1 MFFDCMF
8 SFLPNCCSPC
18 FRDNSLTLSGLN
30 ISRSCTKKHSISR
43 SGYLPK
49 FHQMLLLPQKGTI
62 RHHEIQILPRK
73 VTLQQQ
79 PRFQEAGNSSKLTAT
94 LLSATLALSA
104 TLLLDTLA
112 LSATLLSAT
121 LTLSYSTLSY
131 LYSQL
136 LYSQLLHCLGEQKF
150 VYLGSFPT
158 KLP

>member
-94 LLSATLALSA
+94 LLSATLTLSYSRALSYS
-104 TLLLDTLA
+104 TLRYSRTLSYSTLSYSYSQLLYSQLSL

-121 LTLSYSTLSY
+121 SLS
-131 LYSQL
+131 
-136 LYSQLLHCLGEQKF
+136 G
-150 VYLGSFPT
+150 
-158 KLP
+158 